1 MHFIGRTIAFYSR
14 QMTGNFV
21 VNISELMTIA
31 AKKTNLK
38 ISQFSDNIE
47 YVWTTYTIG
56 IYQVIY
62 DFTTIKTPKCCNIR
76 SKCTQYSRMRILC
89 TVRSMF
95 GGVRWCPGR
104 PPPTARILVIFSVK

>member
-1 MHFIGRTIAFYSR
+1 
-14 QMTGNFV
+14 MTGNFV
-21 VNISELMTIA
+21 VNISELMIIV

-62 DFTTIKTPKCCNIR
+62 DFTTIKNAKMLQHPE
-76 SKCTQYSRMRILC
+76 
-89 TVRSMF
+89 
-95 GGVRWCPGR
+95 
-104 PPPTARILVIFSVK
+104 